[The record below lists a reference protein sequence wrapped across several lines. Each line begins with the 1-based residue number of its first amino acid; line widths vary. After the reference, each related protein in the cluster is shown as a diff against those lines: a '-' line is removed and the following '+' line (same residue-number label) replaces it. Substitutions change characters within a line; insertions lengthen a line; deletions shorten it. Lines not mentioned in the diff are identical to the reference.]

1 MRATAAFCFIWRAY
15 WMLVFFF
22 FLCRCYLCIMIL
34 LYFYVSHAWSLFVA
48 IYLINT
54 FTPCCLLHTLHHR
67 YHIPPPEC
75 YSYVLRFSQSVYFNG
90 RAYVVLRRCCSI
102 TYTLVVCN
110 ATGGHVIIFFLTDL
124 GMGSSDDSLDMYTLR
139 FRIDHIG
146 TAGCVSTHGPTV
158 IIYDWS
164 MYDV

>member
-1 MRATAAFCFIWRAY
+1 MFC
-15 WMLVFFF
+15 
-22 FLCRCYLCIMIL
+22 
-34 LYFYVSHAWSLFVA
+34 
-48 IYLINT
+48 
-54 FTPCCLLHTLHHR
+54 
-67 YHIPPPEC
+67 
-75 YSYVLRFSQSVYFNG
+75 VLSQSVYFNG

-110 ATGGHVIIFFLTDL
+110 ATGGHVISFFFLTDL